1 MRLLAH
7 LSLRHYQP
15 LKQGAGHFTAYIK
28 LFNSPG
34 FLIKGNPPAGD
45 LSQWPE
51 RRGVMTQSSN
61 APASYLL
68 FRNVINEGLSTMS
81 KINKD
86 FKNLSLA
93 FVVITLGMV
102 AVPIGIGAIYAGDS
116 CKKSILLPCI
126 GGDE

>member
-1 MRLLAH
+1 MAQ
-7 LSLRHYQP
+7 SL
-15 LKQGAGHFTAYIK
+15 
-28 LFNSPG
+28 
-34 FLIKGNPPAGD
+34 
-45 LSQWPE
+45 
-51 RRGVMTQSSN
+51 N
-61 APASYLL
+61 APTNYLQ
-68 FRNVINEGLSTMS
+68 INNILNQGCNTMS

-116 CKKSILLPCI
+116 CKQSILLPCI

>member
-1 MRLLAH
+1 
-7 LSLRHYQP
+7 
-15 LKQGAGHFTAYIK
+15 
-28 LFNSPG
+28 
-34 FLIKGNPPAGD
+34 
-45 LSQWPE
+45 
-51 RRGVMTQSSN
+51 MTQSSN

-68 FRNVINEGLSTMS
+68 FRNVINEGRSTMS

-93 FVVITLGMV
+93 FVVIALGMV

-116 CKKSILLPCI
+116 CKQSILLPCI

>member
-1 MRLLAH
+1 
-7 LSLRHYQP
+7 
-15 LKQGAGHFTAYIK
+15 
-28 LFNSPG
+28 
-34 FLIKGNPPAGD
+34 
-45 LSQWPE
+45 
-51 RRGVMTQSSN
+51 
-61 APASYLL
+61 
-68 FRNVINEGLSTMS
+68 MS
-81 KINKD
+81 KINKG

>member
-1 MRLLAH
+1 MA
-7 LSLRHYQP
+7 
-15 LKQGAGHFTAYIK
+15 
-28 LFNSPG
+28 
-34 FLIKGNPPAGD
+34 
-45 LSQWPE
+45 
-51 RRGVMTQSSN
+51 QSSN
-61 APASYLL
+61 APASYLPI
-68 FRNVINEGLSTMS
+68 RNVLNEGCTAMS